1 MDPMFGRMPRFGRQT
16 IRPVIPPMT
25 RDYAAR

>member
-1 MDPMFGRMPRFGRQT
+1 MFGRMPRFGRQT